1 MTIKSHGVFWLVVY
15 IVLILLYGNSFE
27 SYLYSIYF
35 VTILFPVVIG
45 TAYFFNFYL
54 VPTYLMNGKKGKF
67 MLYFAYL
74 LVVSAHLE
82 IIMIF
87 LAFIYLANYQVAAM
101 HPSIL
106 DVSNLS
112 MTLYAIVFA
121 QGFFLL
127 YKKFQTSSYKIEKLE
142 NEQKK
147 AKKGYLLVRVDRKNR
162 KISHDLILY
171 VESLSDY
178 VKIHTTEVNSPIITK
193 AKISQIERELPE
205 EFIRIHRSYLVNRN
219 EITTY
224 STEQVQLAGEQLP
237 ISRTYKQRVKEL
249 LNRA

>member
-1 MTIKSHGVFWLVVY
+1 MTIKSHSAFWLIVY
-15 IVLILLYGNSFE
+15 VVLILLYGNSFE

-54 VPTYLMNGKKGKF
+54 VPKYLMNGRKGKF
-67 MLYFAYL
+67 VLYFIYL
-74 LVVSAHLE
+74 FIVSAHLE

-87 LAFIYLANYQVAAM
+87 LAFIYLANYQVHAM

-112 MTLYAIVFA
+112 VTLYAIVFA

-127 YKKFQTSSYKIEKLE
+127 YKKFQNSSSKIEELVS
-142 NEQKK
+142 EQKK
-147 AKKGYLLVRVDRKNR
+147 VEQGYLLVRVDRKNR
-162 KISHDLILY
+162 KVPHEQILY

-178 VKIHTTEVNSPIITK
+178 VKIHTKEVDSPIITK
-193 AKISQIERELPE
+193 AKISQIETALPQ
-205 EFIRIHRSYLVNRN
+205 EFIRIHRSFLVNRH
-219 EITTY
+219 EITTF
-224 STEQVQLAGEQLP
+224 SAEHVQIADEQLP

-249 LNRA
+249 LSNV

>member
-1 MTIKSHGVFWLVVY
+1 MTIKSQSLFWLVVY

-54 VPTYLMNGKKGKF
+54 VPKYLMKGRKGKF
-67 MLYFAYL
+67 VLYFIYL
-74 LVVSAHLE
+74 FIVSAHLE

-87 LAFIYLANYQVAAM
+87 LAFIYLANYRVSAM

-112 MTLYAIVFA
+112 VTLFAIVFT

-127 YKKFQTSSYKIEKLE
+127 FKKYQTSSNRVERLE
-142 NEQKK
+142 YEQKK
-147 AKKGYLLVRVDRKNR
+147 AEQGYLLVRVERKNR
-162 KISHDLILY
+162 KVPHEQILY
-171 VESLSDY
+171 IESLSDY
-178 VKIHTTEVNSPIITK
+178 VKIHTNGDNSPIVTK
-193 AKISQIERELPE
+193 AKISKIEKELPK
-205 EFIRIHRSYLVNRN
+205 EFIRVHRSFLVNRN
-219 EITTY
+219 EIT
-224 STEQVQLAGEQLP
+224 SFNAEQVQVAGEQLP
-237 ISRTYKQRVKEL
+237 ISRTYKQKVKEL
-249 LNRA
+249 LNKS

>member
-1 MTIKSHGVFWLVVY
+1 MFWLVVY
-15 IVLILLYGNSFE
+15 LALILLYGNSFE

-54 VPTYLMNGKKGKF
+54 VPNYLMNGRKGKF
-67 MLYFAYL
+67 TLYFIYL
-74 LVVSAHLE
+74 LIVSAHLE

-112 MTLYAIVFA
+112 VTLYAIVFA

-127 YKKFQTSSYKIEKLE
+127 FKKYQTSSSKIERLE

-147 AKKGYLLVRVDRKNR
+147 AEQGYLLVRADRKNR
-162 KISHDLILY
+162 KVPYDQILY

-178 VKIHTTEVNSPIITK
+178 VKIHVNSEDTTIITK
-193 AKISQIERELPE
+193 AKISKVEAALPE
-205 EFIRIHRSYLVNRN
+205 EFIRIHRSFLVNRN
-219 EITTY
+219 KITTFGA
-224 STEQVQLAGEQLP
+224 EHIQIAKEKLP
-237 ISRTYKQRVKEL
+237 ISRTYKQKVKEL
-249 LNRA
+249 LKKP